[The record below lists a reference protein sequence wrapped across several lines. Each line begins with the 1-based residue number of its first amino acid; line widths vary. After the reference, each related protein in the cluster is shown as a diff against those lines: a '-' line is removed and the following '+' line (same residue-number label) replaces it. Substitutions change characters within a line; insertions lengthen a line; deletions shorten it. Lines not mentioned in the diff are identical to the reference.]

1 MDTRKQFYEAPVTKI
16 IQVRHGG
23 IICLSNVKGGNS
35 INNWGNGGTTN
46 DEVYM

>member
-1 MDTRKQFYEAPVTKI
+1 MDTRKQFYEAPVTMI
-16 IQVRHGG
+16 IKVRHGS

-35 INNWGNGGTTN
+35 INNWGNGETTN